1 MTKNELEKYQ
11 KCKQLIDA
19 YQAEVDGDS
28 EVSDSVRG
36 SMHEYPYIER
46 VVSIRG
52 QDVKRK
58 QWLLQRIYALSEECT
73 RIEAFVATVDDEYMR
88 AMLYWHYIKGLSWV
102 KVRKTM
108 GMHDVTANCLR
119 MRVET
124 FFKKNT

>member
-1 MTKNELEKYQ
+1 MTKSEIEKY
-11 KCKQLIDA
+11 KKHKQLMAA
-19 YQAEVDGDS
+19 YQTEYDSDS
-28 EVSDSVRG
+28 EVCDSVQG
-36 SMHEYPYIER
+36 SMLEYPYIER

-58 QWLLQRIYALSEECT
+58 QWLQQRIYALSEECT

-88 AMLYWHYIKGLSWV
+88 AMLYWHYIQGLSWV